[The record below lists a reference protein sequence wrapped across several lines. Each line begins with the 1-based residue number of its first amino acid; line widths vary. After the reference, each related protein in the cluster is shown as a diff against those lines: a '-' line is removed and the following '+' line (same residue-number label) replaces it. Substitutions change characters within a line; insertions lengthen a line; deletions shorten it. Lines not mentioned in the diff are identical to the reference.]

1 MLRCLFLLFLAIG
14 WSCANDGSRSD
25 SSTKAAWLI
34 YNGQIWTG
42 VDCPGL
48 NGPPAADTYCGTAMA
63 IGENGRVL
71 GVGLDSIDLIE
82 WLTPA
87 TKRTNLEG
95 KFVMPGLIEG
105 HGHFSGL
112 GRSLRNL
119 NFLRSRSWDEIV
131 QMVAERAE
139 QTPEGEWI
147 TGRGWHQEKWEELHP
162 NSYGGYPLHKG
173 LSELTPD
180 HPVMLRHASGHS
192 LYANQA
198 AMDMAGLTR
207 ETPDPPGGRIVRDQT
222 GEAVGVFEER
232 AMDIITD
239 AYQNYLQTL
248 QPEKR
253 YAEWLAGIRAAE
265 DEALRYGITSF
276 QDAGSSFTELDR
288 YTNLANKDSLRIRL
302 WAMLRHPADTLEAYP
317 ERLRKLPILGAGD
330 NRFTCRAIKSELD
343 GALGSYG
350 AWLLQP
356 YADQPGFEGQNTT
369 LVEDVERIAR
379 MAKDND
385 LQLCVHA
392 IGDKANRY
400 TLDMMERELAD
411 REDHR
416 WRIEHAQHLH
426 PADIERFS
434 ELGVIASIQ
443 GIHCTSDALFAESRL
458 GQERAR
464 EGAYAWRSLLDA
476 GAVVLNGTDA
486 PVEDLSPFESLYAS
500 VTRKRANQEIY
511 FFPKQ
516 SMTRLEALH
525 SYTLANAYGAFEEE
539 LKGTLEAGKLA
550 DFIIL
555 DRNLLACVDEAILD
569 TQVLMT
575 VIGGETAYENQ

>member
-1 MLRCLFLLFLAIG
+1 MRVLLFLIFMAIG
-14 WSCANDGSRSD
+14 WSCANNANEGS
-25 SSTKAAWLI
+25 TTAAASWLV

-48 NGPPAADTYCGTAMA
+48 SGPAADDSYCGTAMA
-63 IGENGRVL
+63 IGSDGRIL
-71 GVGLDSIDLIE
+71 AVGLDTADLTD
-82 WLTPA
+82 WLTPG
-87 TKRTNLEG
+87 TKRTDLNG
-95 KFVMPGLIEG
+95 QFVMPGLIEG

-112 GRSLRNL
+112 GSSLRNL
-119 NFLRSRSWDEIV
+119 NFLRSRSWEDIV
-131 QMVAERAE
+131 QMVADRAE
-139 QTPEGEWI
+139 QTPEGQWI
-147 TGRGWHQEKWEELHP
+147 TGRGWHQEKWAELHP
-162 NSYGGYPLHKG
+162 QSYGGYPLHQG
-173 LSELTPD
+173 LSALTPD
-180 HPVMLRHASGHS
+180 NPVMLRHASGHS
-192 LYANQA
+192 LYANEA

-253 YAEWLAGIRAAE
+253 YAEWLAGVRAAE

-288 YTNLANKDSLRIRL
+288 YTTLAKQDSLRIRL
-302 WAMLRHPADTLEAYP
+302 WAMLRHPADTLAAYP
-317 ERLRKLPILGAGD
+317 NRLNKLPILNAGD
-330 NRFTCRAIKSELD
+330 DRFTCRAIKSELD

-350 AWLLQP
+350 AWLLAS

-369 LVEDVERIAR
+369 TVHDVARIAD
-379 MAKDND
+379 MAKERN

-392 IGDKANRY
+392 IGDRANRF
-400 TLDMMERELAD
+400 TLDLMESKLAD

-426 PADIERFS
+426 PDDISRFA
-434 ELGVIASIQ
+434 ELDVIASMQ
-443 GIHCTSDALFAESRL
+443 GIHCTSDALFAETRL
-458 GQERAR
+458 GQSRAR
-464 EGAYAWRSLLDA
+464 DGAYAWRSLLDA

-486 PVEDLSPFESLYAS
+486 PVEDLNPFESLYAS
-500 VTRKRANQEIY
+500 VTRKRAGQDIY
-511 FFPKQ
+511 FFPQQ

-539 LKGTLEAGKLA
+539 LKGTLEPGKLA
-550 DFIIL
+550 DFVIL
-555 DRNLLACVDEAILD
+555 DRNLVSCTDEAILE
-569 TQVLMT
+569 TEVVMT
-575 VIGGETAYENQ
+575 VIGGEVLYEQ